1 LEENHRY
8 LKDKVR
14 NCSANLWRNWQK
26 CCKKVE
32 RFKNTYTNWMEGYI
46 SLNLTRV
53 EAKGEELKKPVGR
66 PKMAFNVKGRRA

>member
-1 LEENHRY
+1 
-8 LKDKVR
+8 
-14 NCSANLWRNWQK
+14 
-26 CCKKVE
+26 VE

-46 SLNLTRV
+46 SLNLTRI